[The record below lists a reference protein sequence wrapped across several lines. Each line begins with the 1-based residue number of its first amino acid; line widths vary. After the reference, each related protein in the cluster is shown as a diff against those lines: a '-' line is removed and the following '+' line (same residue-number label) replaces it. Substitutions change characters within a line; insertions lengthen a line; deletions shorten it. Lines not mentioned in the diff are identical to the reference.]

1 MKKDEIVETKQY
13 LTFKLED
20 ELYALSISQVRE
32 VLDFTKITKVPRTP
46 EFMRG
51 VINLRGNVVPVVDMR
66 LKFGMPKAEN
76 TVDTCVIIV
85 EIIVDDESTVL
96 GALADSVEEVIEL
109 EPEQIEPAPKI
120 GTRLNTEFIKGMGKR
135 DDDFI
140 IILDIN
146 KVFSTDELAI
156 VQESSENTPVEEEN
170 VEAEVVS

>member
-1 MKKDEIVETKQY
+1 MKTDEISETRQY